1 MKNNLLRKITSIT
14 LKLINDLEKDLEKNP
29 IDLQD
34 KKNVIS
40 FVVKLFPVIL
50 KLDKM
55 QTLQQNDKNISATD
69 LKIINDFL
77 QRKSTECKDQTNQN
91 NQLELI

>member
-14 LKLINDLEKDLEKNP
+14 LKLINDLEKDLEKTP

>member
-14 LKLINDLEKDLEKNP
+14 LKLINDLEKDLEKTP

-34 KKNVIS
+34 KKNLIS

-55 QTLQQNDKNISATD
+55 QTLEQKNISDTD

-77 QRKSTECKDQTNQN
+77 HRKSADRKEDTNQN